1 MSLRSIEAAQK
12 SLTVMTTA
20 LPVHDG
26 AELERAISDFASTPN
41 GGLIIVVDSFLINNR
56 QSIISLAAKYRLPA
70 IYPFKLFV
78 TAGGLVSYGI
88 DDIDV
93 FRRSASYVDLIL
105 KGKNPSDLP
114 VQQPTKYE
122 LAVNLNTAKALG
134 LNIPTSLLVAASD
147 VIE

>member
-1 MSLRSIEAAQK
+1 
-12 SLTVMTTA
+12 
-20 LPVHDG
+20 
-26 AELERAISDFASTPN
+26 
-41 GGLIIVVDSFLINNR
+41 
-56 QSIISLAAKYRLPA
+56 
-70 IYPFKLFV
+70 
-78 TAGGLVSYGI
+78 
-88 DDIDV
+88 V

-134 LNIPTSLLVAASD
+134 LNIPTSLLVVASD